1 MSNKKRVVI
10 TELGNIFGL
19 PRYFDIP
26 DREKEIASMQFM
38 LSFQNATFVDK
49 NIPLLASLLSLGKL
63 KLHLVDGWEEPVFF
77 KARIMMA
84 QLVKVILPETTSD
97 KLLKST
103 MFYYRASHDID
114 LVNKFIEITDLAESE
129 GQEVI
134 NLRDRSWTEYVEGEF
149 PEMFESQPDVFKSKH

>member
-38 LSFQNATFVDK
+38 LSFQNTTFVDK
-49 NIPLLASLLSLGKL
+49 NIPVLASLLSLGKL
-63 KLHLVDGWEEPVFF
+63 KLHLVEGWEEPVFF
-77 KARIMMA
+77 KARVMMA
-84 QLVKVILPETTSD
+84 QLVRVILPESTSE

-103 MFYYRASHDID
+103 MSYYRATHDID
-114 LVNKFIEITDLAESE
+114 LANKFIEITDSAEAE

-134 NLRDRSWTEYVEGEF
+134 SLRDISWTEYVEAEF
-149 PEMFESQPDVFKSKH
+149 PEMFTSQPDVMKSQH

>member
-19 PRYFDIP
+19 PRYFDIA

-38 LSFQNATFVDK
+38 LSFQNTTFVDK
-49 NIPLLASLLSLGKL
+49 NIPILASLLSLGKL
-63 KLHLVDGWEEPVFF
+63 KLHLLDGWEEPVFF
-77 KARIMMA
+77 KARVMMA
-84 QLVKVILPETTSD
+84 QLVKVILPDTTSE

-103 MFYYRASHDID
+103 MHYYRAKDDID
-114 LVNKFIEITDLAESE
+114 AAEKD

-134 NLRDRSWTEYVEGEF
+134 NLRDRSWTDYIEGEF
-149 PEMFESQPDVFKSKH
+149 PEMFVEPKRNSTDKH